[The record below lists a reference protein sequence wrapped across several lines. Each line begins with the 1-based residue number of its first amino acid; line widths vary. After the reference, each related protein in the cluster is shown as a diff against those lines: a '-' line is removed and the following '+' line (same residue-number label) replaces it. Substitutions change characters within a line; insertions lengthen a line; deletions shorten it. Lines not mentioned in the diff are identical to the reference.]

1 MKSTDELPNDG
12 PEDPMN
18 FTPPIQNVAKPAT
31 FGCRRL
37 PGNNQQGTTLVSVL
51 IIIMIVGIMAAGS
64 IDLSHVSEKSAG
76 NAIQRSRAFQAADG
90 GAAIAQ
96 SRVLDLMQARAF
108 ADSSASEGIFST
120 DTYQKK
126 WWRQTTYTGEQL
138 VPPNAVL
145 GVAKSPRYIV
155 EEVGQFVTDGGTGIS
170 SLDLGSSSYGSRS
183 RSGRDVVVYRIES
196 HGTGS
201 FNAVRSVVETVVAF
215 SY

>member
-1 MKSTDELPNDG
+1 MPDIKRQHGS
-12 PEDPMN
+12 
-18 FTPPIQNVAKPAT
+18 
-31 FGCRRL
+31 
-37 PGNNQQGTTLVSVL
+37 TLVSVL

-96 SRVLDLMQARAF
+96 ASVLDQMQARAF
-108 ADSSASEGIFST
+108 ADSTASEGIFST
-120 DTYQKK
+120 DSYQKK
-126 WWRQTTYTGEQL
+126 WWRTATYTGEQL
-138 VPPNAVL
+138 VPAGSVL

-155 EEVGQFVTDGGTGIS
+155 EEVGHFVTDGGTGIS
-170 SLDLGSSSYGSRS
+170 SLDLGSASYGSRS
-183 RSGRDVVVYRIES
+183 RSGRDVVLYRIES

-201 FNAVRSVVETVVAF
+201 FSEVRSVVETIVAF